1 MRKLAIALA
10 FVGCLLGFSATSAQA
25 QGVGVYVGPG
35 GIGVSIGSHRGSPYW
50 GYGYRH
56 GGYRHGDHW
65 GGDYRRY
72 PSRDVYGYPDYRG
85 GRYYYD
91 DRFYDRAPRTI
102 TVTVIEYRQI
112 RTRYGWED
120 RPVRVRVTAY
130 WDSYFG
136 AYVYRDTY
144 GRQHVIDGY

>member
-10 FVGCLLGFSATSAQA
+10 FVGMMIGFAATPANAQN
-25 QGVGVYVGPG
+25 VGVYVGRDG
-35 GIGVSIGSHRGSPYW
+35 FGVSIGSYRGNPNW
-50 GYGYRH
+50 NHGYRH
-56 GGYRHGDHW
+56 GGHRHGGHW

-72 PSRDVYGYPDYRG
+72 PRNDVYGYPDYRG
-85 GRYYYD
+85 GRYYYG
-91 DRFYDRAPRTI
+91 DRYYNRAPQTI
-102 TVTVIEYRQI
+102 TVTVLEYRQI

-120 RPVRVRVTAY
+120 RPVRVRVVAY

-136 AYVYRDTY
+136 AYVYRDSY